1 MFKNEFPC
9 GTGQIRVDA
18 CTILSLYLQFSILT
32 QGLYGKFPE
41 TTACRFPSFRGG
53 FSPFLLLS
61 SSFPLL
67 NRCHLPCAERFCYTQ
82 VPEPLRRSLAAERL
96 SILNQASCLP
106 CSLQDDVLQGNY
118 IFSSAIGRPLVRDWP
133 PAGPRCPL
141 CYCAH
146 PQTPQILSEPGEVTE
161 ARLSVI

>member
-1 MFKNEFPC
+1 MWHRANQGRC
-9 GTGQIRVDA
+9 MYYM
-18 CTILSLYLQFSILT
+18 SLYLQFSILT

-118 IFSSAIGRPLVRDWP
+118 IFSSAIGRPLVHDAHSVTVLIRR
-133 PAGPRCPL
+133 PRRF
-141 CYCAH
+141 Y
-146 PQTPQILSEPGEVTE
+146 LSLG
-161 ARLSVI
+161 R